1 MTSGGA
7 GEGAVAHAAPPRGRA
22 LRASTTCVFPK
33 PYGVASDAWPHFA
46 PRFFAQAAIPGP
58 LGYLQANRCPAG
70 HLAGPAG
77 RRASAAHGVV
87 DVLPYTT
94 KQP

>member
-7 GEGAVAHAAPPRGRA
+7 GEGAVAHAAPPGVWEITKTKR
-22 LRASTTCVFPK
+22 VYK
-33 PYGVASDAWPHFA
+33 PRVLASDAWPHFA
-46 PRFFAQAAIPGP
+46 PRFFAQAGIPGP
-58 LGYLQANRCPAG
+58 LGHLQANRCPAG

-87 DVLPYTT
+87 DVRPYTT